1 MLRLTNFYR
10 KFDKR
15 QNYNK
20 KVVVFDNVCL
30 EDVDVNQLPSKAETL
45 IIETKDELLLDIVD
59 RERFP
64 KLKKLYIR
72 GPFNKSLF
80 EFRNNMIRLNDIQL
94 DDFYTTTYYNQ
105 FSDTNYNVKTINE
118 MNFTETLVKA
128 KYSAE

>member
-1 MLRLTNFYR
+1 MLRLTNFYS
-10 KFDKR
+10 KFNKR

-80 EFRNNMIRLNDIQL
+80 EFRNNMIRLNDIKL
-94 DDFYTTTYYNQ
+94 DDFYTTRYYNQ

-118 MNFTETLVKA
+118 MTFIETLVKA